1 MYTIRECFGS
11 WVKKK
16 QVLVYINCKWPR
28 NRRFKLWRQFM
39 YHTMARLIGIFR
51 IAFRSFL
58 VVIISNLFKNFKN
71 IRKIAKLRFSSK
83 DMYPHKKFQ
92 IDFSHW
98 VRYLSFTQE
107 GLSKRQQKYLFFFG
121 NHFCTQSSNDIDKS
135 FFKPSMNNSFLRRG
149 KRINKC

>member
-1 MYTIRECFGS
+1 
-11 WVKKK
+11 
-16 QVLVYINCKWPR
+16 
-28 NRRFKLWRQFM
+28 M

-107 GLSKRQQKYLFFFG
+107 GLSKRQQKYLFFLVTIFAHKAPTTLI
-121 NHFCTQSSNDIDKS
+121 NHFLNQAWTIVFCVG
-135 FFKPSMNNSFLRRG
+135 G
-149 KRINKC
+149 KE